1 MKKILS
7 VFLCLMISAATFA
20 ANIDGTW
27 IGSVKTPDGNE
38 MALTYVFKMDGD
50 KLTGSVNSP
59 GGEIV
64 ITNTKVEE
72 KSFSFEISFN
82 EMVLKNQCT
91 FKDDDTIILKMVDS
105 PMGDGE
111 LILKR
116 EKIKYQA
123 QFM

>member
-1 MKKILS
+1 MKTILS

-27 IGSVKTPDGNE
+27 IGNVKGPDGNE
-38 MALTYVFKMDGD
+38 MPLTYVFKMDGD
-50 KLTGSVNSP
+50 KLTGSVQSP

-116 EKIKYQA
+116 EKK
-123 QFM
+123 

>member
-7 VFLCLMISAATFA
+7 VFLGLMISAATFA
-20 ANIDGTW
+20 ASIDGTW
-27 IGSVKTPDGNE
+27 IGNVKTPDGNE
-38 MALTYVFKMDGD
+38 MALTYVFKMHGD

-64 ITNTKVEE
+64 VTNTKVEE

-116 EKIKYQA
+116 EKK
-123 QFM
+123 